1 MTTTSAIVGQLAMP
15 SARPSVLPQIF
26 GSLGTGT
33 AMARAVEAAGPYP
46 RWGSDA
52 FGLTLSLTPRPTSGR
67 DASPC
72 VSLAGLLFARSLFEQ
87 GCGFDPTLS
96 ATEAKRV
103 FLCRLKELTAIQRRF
118 GVSAWGRAKRDWLG
132 QSAHEVIGGVHRRRT
147 CSERSPSNGVT
158 LQSVRPRLAPLAKW
172 PFFFSRFFVVT

>member
-1 MTTTSAIVGQLAMP
+1 MDESKSAFGGQVEVVSTMTTTSAIVGQLAMP

-87 GCGFDPTLS
+87 GCRFDLPSLS
-96 ATEAKRV
+96 AAKAKRDFV
-103 FLCRLKELTAIQRRF
+103 CRLYEVMGIQRRF
-118 GVSAWGRAKRDWLG
+118 GVNAWGR
-132 QSAHEVIGGVHRRRT
+132 T
-147 CSERSPSNGVT
+147 CTEQPRNGVT
-158 LQSVRPRLAPLAKW
+158 LQSPSPRMTQGN
-172 PFFFSRFFVVT
+172 RIIG